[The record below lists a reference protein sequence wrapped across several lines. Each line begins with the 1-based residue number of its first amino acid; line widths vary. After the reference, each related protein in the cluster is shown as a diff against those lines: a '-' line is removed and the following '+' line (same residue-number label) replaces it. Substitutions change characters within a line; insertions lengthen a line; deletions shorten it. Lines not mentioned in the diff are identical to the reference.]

1 MADIQSRDPLGASAG
16 QPGSSKHQQGSGG
29 TSSGGMSGGGTSS
42 GGMADQAKETLRT
55 VTDRASDTWDDV
67 SWRGA
72 DYYRQGARTVG
83 GVDNATMTAL
93 LVAGAVGLGLGW
105 LIFGQR
111 SYSGDYVAKGMSRS
125 SERDY

>member
-16 QPGSSKHQQGSGG
+16 QPGSSKHQQG
-29 TSSGGMSGGGTSS
+29 SGGMSGGGTSS

-67 SWRGA
+67 SQRGA

>member
-29 TSSGGMSGGGTSS
+29 TSSGGM
-42 GGMADQAKETLRT
+42 ADQAKETLRT

-67 SWRGA
+67 SQRGA